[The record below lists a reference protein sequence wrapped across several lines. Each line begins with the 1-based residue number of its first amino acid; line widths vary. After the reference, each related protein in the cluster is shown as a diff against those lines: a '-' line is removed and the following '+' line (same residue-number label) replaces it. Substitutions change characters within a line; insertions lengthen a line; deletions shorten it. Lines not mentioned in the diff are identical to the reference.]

1 VSSPTGRHRK
11 PKPAGV
17 AVRRALVVAASAPV
31 ATAML
36 LGQGSAF
43 AADQPTT
50 ATAPDHIADSAD
62 EQIAK
67 NLDTRVQNAAF
78 TNSTFSGLVI
88 DEASGKTVWNH
99 NGDTVLMP
107 ASNAKLATATAAL
120 TVLGPNHRFS
130 TRALYH
136 DGVVTLVGG
145 GDRLLS
151 TADLTSMAAD
161 VVSHLQYAGVKSVQ
175 VQVDDSL
182 FPEPALAPGWDPSY
196 FTDVIPPVRAL
207 SVDEN
212 FTQDTSLDA
221 GQVFAKQLTAKGL
234 TVTGSIT
241 RGTVHPGQALP
252 LAVHQSPTVADTVHQ
267 MLKKS
272 DAQIAE
278 SLLRMTALHTGRPA
292 TFEAGSEVV
301 TEVLRNYG
309 IPLENFKLYDG
320 SGLSREDRISA
331 ETVAQIL
338 ETDADPRNRM
348 ILQPVI
354 DGLPVAG
361 EAGSTLDTA
370 LDRFD
375 TPDSQCAVGKV
386 MAKTGTLT
394 GAIALSGLT
403 RGSDG
408 QWKIFSFIENG
419 STAKTTDIRHAE
431 DGLAATVNGCW
442 A

>member
-1 VSSPTGRHRK
+1 MSSSTGRHRK
-11 PKPAGV
+11 PKPANV
-17 AVRRALVVAASAPV
+17 AVRRALVVAASVPV

-43 AADQPTT
+43 AAGQPTA
-50 ATAPDHIADSAD
+50 ATAPDHTTDSAD

-78 TNSTFSGLVI
+78 ANSTFSGLVI
-88 DEASGKTVWNH
+88 DETSGKAVWNH
-99 NGDTVLMP
+99 AAASALMP

-130 TRALYH
+130 TRALYS

-161 VVSHLQYAGVKSVQ
+161 VVSRLQYAGVKSVQ

-182 FPEPALAPGWDPSY
+182 FPEPTLAQGWDPSY
-196 FTDVIPPVRAL
+196 YIDVIPPVRAL
-207 SVDEN
+207 SVDED

-241 RGTVHPGQALP
+241 RGTVHPGQAVPVASHL
-252 LAVHQSPTVADTVHQ
+252 SPTVADTVHR

-278 SLLRMTALHTGRPA
+278 SLLRMTALRTGRHA
-292 TFEAGSEVV
+292 TFEAGAEVV

-309 IPLENFKLYDG
+309 ISLENFRLYDG
-320 SGLSREDRISA
+320 SGLSRDDRISA
-331 ETVAQIL
+331 ETVTQTL
-338 ETDADPRNRM
+338 ETDADPRYRM

-361 EAGSTLDTA
+361 EAGATLDTA

-375 TPDSQCAVGKV
+375 TPESKCAVGKV

-419 STAKTTDIRHAE
+419 STAPTPSIRHAV